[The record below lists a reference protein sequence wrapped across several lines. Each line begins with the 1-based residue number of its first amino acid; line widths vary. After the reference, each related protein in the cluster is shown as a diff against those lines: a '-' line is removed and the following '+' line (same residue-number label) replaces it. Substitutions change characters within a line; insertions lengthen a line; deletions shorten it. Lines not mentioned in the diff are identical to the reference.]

1 MAFGTASAVF
11 TATVQDAFL
20 KDPEGTAWATATNLQ
35 ADALKVALYGDS
47 VTPDKNATAA
57 ASAYGAG
64 GTWTAGN
71 EKSDTNWAAG
81 GRALA
86 GNAITAAAGYVQF
99 TGTNLAG
106 GGNVTLASVMG
117 CLVYDSTVTGTTNR
131 GICFNYFGGAQ
142 SVTGGTFTI
151 NWNANGIF
159 RITT

>member
-1 MAFGTASAVF
+1 MAITDSHVF
-11 TATVQDAFL
+11 TTFVQNALL
-20 KDPEGTAWATATNLQ
+20 KDPGGTAWLTATNLE
-35 ADALKVALYGDS
+35 ADALKVALYGDGS
-47 VTPDKNATAA
+47 TPDRNDTVVHNQYNG
-57 ASAYGAG
+57 SGGA
-64 GTWTAGN
+64 WVVAN

-86 GNAITAAAGYVQF
+86 GNAITAGTSYCQF

-106 GGNVTLASVMG
+106 GGNVTIASATG
-117 CLVYDSTVTGTTNR
+117 CFIYDTTTTTTTNQ
-131 GICFNYFGGAQ
+131 GVCFNYFGGAQ